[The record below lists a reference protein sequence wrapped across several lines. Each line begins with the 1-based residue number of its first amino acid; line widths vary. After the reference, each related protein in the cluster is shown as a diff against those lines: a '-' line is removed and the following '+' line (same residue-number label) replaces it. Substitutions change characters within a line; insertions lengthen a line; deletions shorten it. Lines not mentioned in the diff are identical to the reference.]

1 MPFKEK
7 SRRNAPAFVVVEEVP
22 VAFWDLLVQKESL
35 DSLYGLTNIY
45 HSKYPS
51 KNVPILVLHLSSF

>member
-7 SRRNAPAFVVVEEVP
+7 TRRNAPAFVVVEKVP

-45 HSKYPS
+45 YSKYPS
-51 KNVPILVLHLSSF
+51 NFG

>member
-7 SRRNAPAFVVVEEVP
+7 SRRNAPAFVVVEKVP

-51 KNVPILVLHLSSF
+51 NFG